1 MNKRVA
7 DHEILGQVQ
16 PITATWISSC
26 ACYMLERWHQAEYV
40 YSRGAEPC
48 DSPAL
53 MHRIFLRIV
62 FKPTI
67 ALLLD
72 YGLGQMWDTG
82 ATGYLQAS
90 EEVVKTWV
98 RVASISCVQGFISDA
113 VSDASK
119 LQSKAEIKPLD
130 ICDCDFECKA
140 TAPEVEIP
148 EAHRPML
155 LFAQM
160 LEMDS
165 TACVRVAARKDLAEI
180 SLPEN
185 IMCDAVAA
193 RLWLLTDHGPIVNEV
208 TDQFT
213 WLSNGGTQRQQ
224 YQHQNVSDR
233 ALLLRRSVML
243 LKLASLIINVQSSR
257 SMHLSQTIN
266 SVITLL
272 TRALEKVT
280 VSSSGGQE
288 HQLAVHAVKLVM
300 TMLKYHVKQGC
311 NEASTTALV
320 GFLDGVLEGEPDGTA
335 QPLLAHLLASG
346 TVVRPNIVCMQ
357 TETHHLSGSA
367 TELLEFWLSAQL
379 LRKGAKHAYIE
390 TKRQCCRVKLL
401 LHTMV
406 FAW

>member
-90 EEVVKTWV
+90 EEVVTTWV